1 MTVAEPETSQ
11 PAAQSDPAAKKPWQ
25 GSGPGGFSW
34 KAIVLAALGI
44 YALLLIIQN
53 SRSVSVSFVFF
64 SQKTR
69 VIYLVLLCMAL
80 GALIMWFIP
89 RLRHGRKEKRS
100 SSAKQNDAKTGQ
112 RSGPGGISWKAIV
125 LAALGIYALLLIIL
139 NAKTVSLD
147 FVFFSQK
154 TRVVFL
160 VLLSM
165 ALGALIMWLVPRMRH
180 GRKEKSPASVP
191 ASPPDDGRPTSGAD
205 VSPDSG

>member
-1 MTVAEPETSQ
+1 VAEPETSQ
-11 PAAQSDPAAKKPWQ
+11 PAAQSDQAAKKRWQ
-25 GSGPGGFSW
+25 GSGPGGYSW
-34 KAIVLAALGI
+34 KAIILVALGI

-53 SRSVSVSFVFF
+53 SRPVSVSFVFF
-64 SQKTR
+64 SEKTR

-80 GALIMWFIP
+80 GALIMWLIP
-89 RLRHGRKEKRS
+89 RRRRGRKEQRS
-100 SSAKQNDAKTGQ
+100 SSTRGADTKTQ
-112 RSGPGGISWKAIV
+112 QKAGPGGISWKVIILV
-125 LAALGIYALLLIIL
+125 ALGIYALLLIIL

-165 ALGALIMWLVPRMRH
+165 ALGALIIWLVPRMR

-191 ASPPDDGRPTSGAD
+191 ASPPGDDRPTSGAD
-205 VSPDSG
+205 VSTDSG